1 MNFLAHIALSGENPE
16 LIMGNFC
23 GDYMKG
29 KLDSE
34 KNKAWPEYFIR
45 GVRLHRFIDNFTD
58 TDQVLRGMIKEVAV
72 FYGRAAPVA
81 ADICFDHFLATNF
94 DKFHDT
100 DLRQFVSAFYR
111 LADKYS
117 FLIPADMHPL
127 AAALV
132 ENDWLFK
139 YREWETVERT
149 LVSMSRRYS
158 FLSDLSRPSELFRS
172 NRAGYERYFLE
183 FYPRL
188 QAASRL
194 FLEELSAAG

>member
-1 MNFLAHIALSGENPE
+1 MNFLAHIALSGDNPE

-23 GDYMKG
+23 GDYIKG

-34 KNKAWPEYFIR
+34 KNRRWPDQFLR

-58 TDQVLRGMIKEVAV
+58 TDGVLKVMVREIAA

-81 ADICFDHFLATNF
+81 TDVCFDHFLARH
-94 DKFHDT
+94 FHEFHHE
-100 DLRQFVSAFYR
+100 DLRHYVSSFYR

-158 FLSDLSRPSELFRS
+158 FLSDLSRSPETFRH
-172 NRAGYERYFLE
+172 NRAVYERYFLE

-188 QAASRL
+188 QSACRA
-194 FLEELSAAG
+194 FLEESAGTA

>member
-16 LIMGNFC
+16 VIMGNFC
-23 GDYMKG
+23 GDYIKG

-34 KNKAWPEYFIR
+34 KNSVWPDRFLR

-58 TDQVLRGMIKEVAV
+58 TDRALKEMIREIAV

-81 ADICFDHFLATNF
+81 ADVCFDHFLAVNF
-94 DKFHDT
+94 RRFYDA
-100 DLRQFVSAFYR
+100 DLRHYISSFYR

-117 FLIPADMHPL
+117 YLIPPDMHPL
-127 AAALV
+127 ASALV

-149 LVSMSRRYS
+149 LTSMSRRYS
-158 FLSDLSRPSELFRS
+158 FLSDLSRPPELFRA

-188 QAASRL
+188 REASRL
-194 FLEELSAAG
+194 FLEELPEPD